1 MSKII
6 LYIAASLDGKIAGPD
21 GDVSWLEEFPS
32 PSGSDFG
39 YGEFYAGISTTIM
52 GNETYKLVKS
62 FDVPW
67 PYSDKKNYVLT
78 RNTALSSNEEVEFV
92 SGDLEENIANIRE
105 NAASDI
111 WLVGGGQLNTL
122 FLERGWLDEIILTT
136 MPIILGEGIP
146 MFANIPPQTNL
157 NCLSA
162 IKYDNGATGNHY
174 EVI

>member
-39 YGEFYAGISTTIM
+39 YAEFYAGISTTIM

-67 PYSDKKNYVLT
+67 PYPDKKNYVLT
-78 RNTALSSNEEVEFV
+78 RNSELSSNEEVEFI
-92 SGDLEENIANIRE
+92 SGDLEATILKIKKDTKG
-105 NAASDI
+105 DI

-122 FLERGWLDEIILTT
+122 FLENGWLDELILTT

-157 NCLSA
+157 NCLSV